1 MTRLPYVTGFAK
13 PDARGPAPK
22 AVGKALRE
30 RAPRSAH
37 SRFTPDAGRPDAVT
51 TVEESNAGRLPE
63 LVPIRVGRMA
73 TSPFAFLRGTAGL
86 MAYDLMTTP
95 VTGIGAQICGDA
107 HAANFG
113 LYGDARGKLVMD
125 LNDFDET
132 LYGPWEWDLKR
143 LVASLV
149 LAGREAGASE
159 EQCREAA
166 RDAVGAYRRT
176 MRLLA
181 GMPAADAWNAI
192 ADEELVSHAD
202 ARDLLGTLERVVAK
216 ARKNTSARFAAKAT
230 EEISGGGRRF
240 VDAPPVLRRI
250 PDAEAAAVVS
260 ALADYLDTLPED
272 RLPLLARY
280 EVQDVAFRV
289 VGTGSVGLRSYVV
302 LLLDHR
308 GQPLV
313 LQVKEAK
320 SSALTPY
327 VEKAGFPAPVVAH
340 EGRRIVRGQRHMQVV
355 SDSLLGWTTV
365 YEPHAGSGRGGGD
378 AGEQVAQARERGLG
392 EGRGEEGAE
401 GRTEQWTEAWSVGP
415 EAQDERGREL
425 RPETRLDTGLAT
437 RGGLRDVR
445 ESALWS
451 VGRDEPRGQVGFEAG
466 DGRRGEAWAGPG
478 AGASAEELGKP
489 GDGLRAGATAE
500 GAGETWV
507 GPRAE
512 ASAEGVGRA
521 WAGPGSRASAEGVGE
536 TWAEPCAEGCSDA
549 VVEERGGARAVGW
562 GTGWGDGHDG
572 AWDAGH
578 GEACGVES
586 GGSGREG
593 HGGAWGVGRGG
604 AESVGRGGAGSE
616 RQGEGGAGSEGPS
629 GAWGQ
634 RRSGAWGGARGEGEP
649 SGRWRAER
657 WAEAR
662 HERRGGGRGE
672 GAGRPYQVRQF
683 RNRKGSVDPA
693 ALAGDQIDDY
703 ARMTGALLARA
714 HAHSADPRVVAG
726 YCGKGEALD
735 EALADFAVAY
745 ADRTEADHAELVA
758 AIRAGRI
765 AAETGV

>member
-13 PDARGPAPK
+13 RDARGSAPK

-37 SRFTPDAGRPDAVT
+37 GRFTPEAGRPDAVAS
-51 TVEESNAGRLPE
+51 VEESNAGRLPE
-63 LVPIRVGRMA
+63 LIPIRVGRMA
-73 TSPFAFLRGTAGL
+73 AGPFAFLRGSAGL
-86 MAYDLMTTP
+86 MAYDLMATP

-143 LVASLV
+143 LAASLV

-159 EQCREAA
+159 VQCREAA
-166 RDAVGAYRRT
+166 RDAAGAYRRT

-216 ARKNTSARFAAKAT
+216 ARKNTSARFAAKST
-230 EEISGGGRRF
+230 EEIAGGGRRF

-250 PDAEAAAVVS
+250 PDAEAAAVVAS
-260 ALADYLDTLPED
+260 LADYLHTLPED

-308 GQPLV
+308 GEPLV
-313 LQVKEAK
+313 LQVKEAR
-320 SSALTPY
+320 SSALSPY
-327 VEKAGFPAPVVAH
+327 AEKAGFPAPAVAH

-365 YEPHAGSGRGGGD
+365 YEPWPGRSGSGSTVREQERRGEDELGRGRDEPGRGRGELGRGRDESGRGGG
-378 AGEQVAQARERGLG
+378 
-392 EGRGEEGAE
+392 
-401 GRTEQWTEAWSVGP
+401 
-415 EAQDERGREL
+415 
-425 RPETRLDTGLAT
+425 
-437 RGGLRDVR
+437 
-445 ESALWS
+445 
-451 VGRDEPRGQVGFEAG
+451 
-466 DGRRGEAWAGPG
+466 
-478 AGASAEELGKP
+478 
-489 GDGLRAGATAE
+489 
-500 GAGETWV
+500 
-507 GPRAE
+507 
-512 ASAEGVGRA
+512 
-521 WAGPGSRASAEGVGE
+521 
-536 TWAEPCAEGCSDA
+536 
-549 VVEERGGARAVGW
+549 
-562 GTGWGDGHDG
+562 
-572 AWDAGH
+572 
-578 GEACGVES
+578 
-586 GGSGREG
+586 
-593 HGGAWGVGRGG
+593 
-604 AESVGRGGAGSE
+604 
-616 RQGEGGAGSEGPS
+616 
-629 GAWGQ
+629 
-634 RRSGAWGGARGEGEP
+634 
-649 SGRWRAER
+649 
-657 WAEAR
+657 
-662 HERRGGGRGE
+662 GE

-726 YCGKGEALD
+726 YCGKGAALD

-758 AIRAGRI
+758 AIKRGRI